1 MHTMGRRTRKRA
13 RLNTGPQERSPR
25 SDQKAQRTDVI
36 ANDDEPRR
44 PLWPFLAA
52 FAIFAALM
60 AYIFLIGGR
69 GDSGPTN
76 AQKIRTLT
84 EQYVA
89 AHNDG
94 DSARLQQLSCP
105 GLADKDAPL
114 TGEPKGISIVRM
126 RSESPEPG
134 IAKADVRLRHEGKDK
149 DTEWWYKPEGNN
161 WLVCHK

>member
-1 MHTMGRRTRKRA
+1 MGRRTRKRA
-13 RLNTGPQERSPR
+13 RLNPPPE
-25 SDQKAQRTDVI
+25 RTDVI

-44 PLWPFLAA
+44 PLWPFLGA
-52 FAIFAALM
+52 FTIVALVLG
-60 AYIFLIGGR
+60 YIFLTGGR
-69 GDSGPTN
+69 GDAGPTN

-89 AHNDG
+89 AHNAG
-94 DSARLQQLSCP
+94 DTTRLKQLSCP

-114 TGEPKGISIVRM
+114 TGEPTGISIVRM

-134 IAKADVRLRHEGKDK
+134 VAKADVRLGYQGKDK
-149 DTEWWYKPEGNN
+149 DTEWWYKPDGAG